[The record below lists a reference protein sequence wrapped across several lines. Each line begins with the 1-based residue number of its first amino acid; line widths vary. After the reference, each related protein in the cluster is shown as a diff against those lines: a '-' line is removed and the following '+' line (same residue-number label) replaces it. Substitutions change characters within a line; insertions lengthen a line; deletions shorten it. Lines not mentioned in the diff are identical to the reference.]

1 MNYWLTVMR
10 GSKGKTFCNRNISF
24 VDLMCITAMASKMAY
39 EKLMAERG
47 CSEETARKFVLEQIN
62 RSFDLID

>member
-10 GSKGKTFCNRNISF
+10 GSKGKIFCNRNISF
-24 VDLMCITAMASKMAY
+24 IDLMCITASASKMAY

-47 CSEETARKFVLEQIN
+47 CSEETARKFVLEEIN
-62 RSFDLID
+62 KSFDLID